1 MRQSF
6 DLLGHHFDL
15 PEVRHVGADRPTA
28 WLAAGFD
35 DMVANPIP
43 ALAYGLLFSIGGDII
58 LVSSVQTPHLFMTA
72 ISGFFLIAPLLA
84 AGLYELSRQR
94 AAGGKP
100 TFIDSV
106 GGLRHSA
113 SSIALFGLVLAVIV
127 LLWERIS
134 ALAFAVVG
142 EMGTGVGGLMAQIFV
157 GGEHRAFVAVWFI
170 LGAMLALLTF
180 AISAVSV
187 PMMLDRNTGFVTA
200 MMTSLRAFAVNLEAM
215 VLWGLI
221 IVGLTLLGFATLLVG
236 LVFVMPMLG
245 HATWHAY
252 RDLVK

>member
-15 PEVRHVGADRPTA
+15 PEVRRVGADRPAA

-58 LVSSVQTPHLFMTA
+58 LVASAQQPYLFMA
-72 ISGFFLIAPLLA
+72 ALSGFFLIAPLLA
-84 AGLYELSRQR
+84 AGLYELSRRR
-94 AAGGKP
+94 AAGERP

-106 GGLRHSA
+106 TGLQRSA
-113 SSIALFGLVLAVIV
+113 SQIARFGVVLAVII

-134 ALAFAVVG
+134 AIAFAAVG
-142 EMGTGVGGLMAQIFV
+142 ETGIGIGGLMSQVLV
-157 GGEHRAFVAVWFI
+157 GGEHRAFVAVWFV
-170 LGAMLALLTF
+170 LGAVLAMLTF
-180 AISAVSV
+180 AVSAVSV
-187 PMMLDRNTGFVTA
+187 PLMLDRKVGFVTA
-200 MMTSLRAFAVNLEAM
+200 MMTSLQAFAVNLEAM
-215 VLWGLI
+215 VLWGLM

-236 LVFVMPMLG
+236 LVFIMPMLG